1 MPMEGALVDK
11 RSKWDVHAVAAREA
25 EICGRPQRIE
35 PLAEEELSGELVEL
49 MRSVGASIGET
60 GERQNTEYFRTL
72 LKHPEVLRR
81 QLEIGQTLFTGRL
94 PARSRELAVLR
105 IAWLLQAPYEW
116 GEHVHI
122 AKRYGVTADEVRR
135 VVEGSAAAGW
145 NEADAAVL
153 RAVEELLTRQ
163 AIADETWAAL
173 AQIWDEAQLIEFP
186 MMVGQYVSTALVQN
200 ALRMRLTKE
209 NPGLTHR

>member
-1 MPMEGALVDK
+1 MDGSLVDK
-11 RSKWDVHAVAAREA
+11 RKRPDLHAVAAREA
-25 EICGRPQRIE
+25 EITGRPQRIE
-35 PLAEEELSGELVEL
+35 PLAEEDLSDELIAL

-60 GERQNTEYFRTL
+60 GERQNTEYFRTMLKNPEL
-72 LKHPEVLRR
+72 LRL
-81 QLEIGQTLFTGRL
+81 QLEMGKTLFTGRL
-94 PARSRELAVLR
+94 PPRARELAVLR

-122 AKRYGVTADEVRR
+122 ARRYGVTGEEVER

-145 NEADAAVL
+145 DEADAAVL
-153 RAVEELLTRQ
+153 RGVEELLSRQ
-163 AIADETWAAL
+163 AISDETWAAL
-173 AQIWDEAQLIEFP
+173 ARIWDEAQLIEFP
-186 MMVGQYVSTALVQN
+186 MVVGQYVSTALVQN